1 MVEHGQLGDG
11 GGAFRLRIG
20 LVAEP
25 STREVVRGYYDAW
38 TSRDLDRA
46 RGYLADDLEF
56 QGSLQRFTRANDFI
70 PALEQF
76 LQILEDVRLL
86 KELYEGDDAM
96 MLYDC
101 VTGPA
106 GTIRTAEAFT
116 VRDGKIR
123 DIKLVFDPTE
133 LKKLGGPP
141 E

>member
-56 QGSLQRFTRANDFI
+56 QG
-70 PALEQF
+70 
-76 LQILEDVRLL
+76 
-86 KELYEGDDAM
+86 
-96 MLYDC
+96 
-101 VTGPA
+101 
-106 GTIRTAEAFT
+106 
-116 VRDGKIR
+116 
-123 DIKLVFDPTE
+123 
-133 LKKLGGPP
+133 GGRP
-141 E
+141 